1 MRIYIDTSVINGLY
15 ANEPEIK
22 ISTENFFGFVHK
34 TGSML
39 YSADL
44 IVEEIERTPS
54 DSKRN
59 ELKNALSHYE
69 VEFLPITDEI
79 QSIAKLY
86 LAQKVIPAKYMPD
99 AVHIAT
105 AVIYNIP
112 VLVSWNFEHIVKLK
126 TKVEI
131 DRINRQNNYPRVTI
145 CSPKEV

>member
-15 ANEPEIK
+15 ASETEIK
-22 ISTENFFGFVHK
+22 ISTQNFFSFAQK

-54 DSKRN
+54 VYKRN

-69 VEFLPITDEI
+69 VEFLPITDEV
-79 QSIAKLY
+79 QAIAKLY
-86 LAQKVIPAKYMPD
+86 LTQKVIPAKYMPD

-131 DRINRQNNYPRVTI
+131 DRINRQNNHPQITI

>member
-15 ANEPEIK
+15 SDELEIK
-22 ISTENFFGFVHK
+22 KTTEIFFEFTQK

-59 ELKNALSHYE
+59 KLKDALSQHE
-69 VEFLPITDEI
+69 IEFLPVTDEV
-79 QSIAKLY
+79 QAIAKLY
-86 LAQKVIPAKYMPD
+86 LGERIIPAKYSPD
-99 AVHIAT
+99 AIHIAT

-112 VLVSWNFEHIVKLK
+112 VLVSWNFKHIVRLK

-131 DRINRQNNYPRVTI
+131 DRINRQFNYPQISI
-145 CSPKEV
+145 CSPREA

>member
-15 ANEPEIK
+15 SEECEIK
-22 ISTENFFGFVHK
+22 IATEKFFEFVQK
-34 TGSML
+34 TGSIL

-54 DSKRN
+54 KSKRN
-59 ELKNALSHYE
+59 KLKDALSQYE
-69 VEFLPITDEI
+69 IEFLPVSDEV
-79 QSIAKLY
+79 QAIARHY
-86 LAQKVIPAKYMPD
+86 LAQRIIPAKYLPD
-99 AVHIAT
+99 AIHIAT

-131 DRINRQNNYPRVTI
+131 ERINRQCNYPRITI
-145 CSPKEV
+145 CSPEEV